1 MMRERPLS
9 PHLQVYRWQ
18 ITMTMSIL
26 HRATGIALGAGGI
39 LLAWWLVAAALGGQA
54 YAGFVECVSSPLGL
68 VALFGFS
75 FCFVYHLF
83 NGLRHL
89 LWDVGYGYDIP
100 TLYKTGWTVIALTA
114 VTTLGLWWAG
124 WTGALA

>member
-1 MMRERPLS
+1 MRERPLS

-26 HRATGIALGAGGI
+26 HRATGVALGIGGI
-39 LLAWWLVAAALGGQA
+39 LFAWWLVAAALGGEA
-54 YAGFVECVSSPLGL
+54 YADFREFMASPLGL
-68 VALFGFS
+68 LDVLLPGYVRA
-75 FCFVYHLF
+75 
-83 NGLRHL
+83 GLRHL

-100 TLYKTGWTVIALTA
+100 TFYKTGWTVVALTA

>member
-1 MMRERPLS
+1 MRERPLS

-26 HRATGIALGAGGI
+26 HRATGVALGVGGI
-39 LLAWWLVAAALGGQA
+39 LFAWWLVAAALGGEA
-54 YAGFVECVSSPLGL
+54 YADFTDVMRSPLGL

-100 TLYKTGWTVIALTA
+100 TFYKTGWTVVVLTA